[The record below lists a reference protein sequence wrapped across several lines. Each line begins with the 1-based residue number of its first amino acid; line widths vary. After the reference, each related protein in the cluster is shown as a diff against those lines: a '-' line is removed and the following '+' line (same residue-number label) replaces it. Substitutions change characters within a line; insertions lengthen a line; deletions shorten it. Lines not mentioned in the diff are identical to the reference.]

1 MRAPSNDGPP
11 DKGLPIASCRLAT
24 LRLHDRDV
32 RVLAFGDDFPTTT
45 AETPR
50 TDRAT
55 SRIYIPDTDRLFKVC
70 AVQSSPRNQLLRA
83 IGLSRAQVEE
93 RGNLALRRLGLQTP
107 EITGVAVAINP
118 FSRIDSALLVK
129 VVPDKR
135 ECIPYLN
142 DTDVPEAVRLRFIEN
157 ILDGL
162 RRMAAAQLA
171 LRDFRLSNIL
181 LSGETPTPI
190 WIDNDVKHCATRAQL
205 RDKMATTFR
214 RVLIKDAPGIPAFLA
229 RGLQDGLPRILE
241 SAETRP
247 DPA

>member
-1 MRAPSNDGPP
+1 MSAPSNDGPP
-11 DKGLPIASCRLAT
+11 DNGLPISSCRLAT

-55 SRIYIPDTDRLFKVC
+55 SRIYIPDTARLFKVC

-93 RGNLALRRLGLQTP
+93 RGNLALSRLGLKTP
-107 EITGVAVAINP
+107 EITGVAVALNP

-135 ECIPYLN
+135 ESMPYLN
-142 DTDVPEAVRLRFIEN
+142 DANVPETVRLRLIEN

-162 RRMAAAQLA
+162 RRMTSAQLA
-171 LRDFRLSNIL
+171 LRDFRLCNIL
-181 LSGETPTPI
+181 LSGENPTPI

-205 RDKMATTFR
+205 RGKMATTFH
-214 RVLIKDAPGIPAFLA
+214 RVLMKDAPGLPDFLA
-229 RGLQDGLPRILE
+229 RRLHDELPRILE
-241 SAETRP
+241 SA
-247 DPA
+247 